1 MANTAVNHDVRDY
14 PDSNAESPLRVE
26 RKRKSA
32 IQNSPTSIDRS
43 TQQPDY
49 QSENGCSL
57 A

>member
-32 IQNSPTSIDRS
+32 MQNSPTSIDRS
-43 TQQPDY
+43 TQQADY